1 MKLDFNLQISQKQGL
16 ALTAQVQQAIKL
28 LQMTNMEIC
37 EFVEEQFQDNPFV
50 EETSFTEK
58 NKLDDPTNKT
68 SKELDK
74 SLEENPYKTS
84 TEQSKVSQENQ
95 FETGEAYTPRSTVA
109 KEASDFDA
117 INLVAAGKKSLY
129 AHCLEFCDSLQLS
142 PSENL
147 VAQKLIEDLEPTGWI
162 STDLKAIAEDL
173 NVEDTL
179 VSEVLLKLQDIEP
192 AGLFARTLKEC
203 LTLQAIDREIYCET
217 MQAILDNLHLI
228 GSGKF
233 DLLKRRCGCS
243 DTEIA
248 KFFQKIKS
256 LDPKPGLQFDA
267 SSAPI
272 REPDLRVKETQDGWA
287 VELNNSTLP
296 DVKISKEFA
305 KELTKKV
312 NEKAEREFIREKI
325 TEAKWLQ
332 NAINKRNET
341 MLKVGSEIIKRQ
353 TEFLEK
359 GAQYIQPMILN
370 DIAEAVGMH
379 ESTISRVTTGSL
391 IQTPRGTL
399 ELKAFF
405 SVGIKQGADADT
417 TSAASVRYR
426 IKKLIE
432 QENPNAPIS
441 DDAIVDTLLKDG
453 VKVARRTVAKYRKI
467 ENIPSSFARKRRNVL
482 AGSAC

>member
-50 EETSFTEK
+50 EETSFSET
-58 NKLDDPTNKT
+58 NKLDNPANKT

-147 VAQKLIEDLEPTGWI
+147 VAQKLIEELEPTGWL
-162 STDLKAIAEDL
+162 STELKVIAEGL

-179 VSEVLLKLQDIEP
+179 VSEVLSKLQDIEP
-192 AGLFARTLKEC
+192 AGLFSRSLKEC
-203 LTLQAIDREIYCET
+203 LTLQAIDREIYCAT

-272 REPDLRVKETQDGWA
+272 REPDLRVKETQDGWT

-296 DVKISKEFA
+296 DVKISKDFA

-405 SVGIKQGADADT
+405 SVGIKQGVDADT

-441 DDAIVDTLLKDG
+441 DDAIVDTLMKDG

>member
-50 EETSFTEK
+50 EETNFTERT
-58 NKLDDPTNKT
+58 KLDDPANKT

-84 TEQSKVSQENQ
+84 TEQSNVSQENQ

-142 PSENL
+142 TSENL
-147 VAQKLIEDLEPTGWI
+147 VAQKLIEELEPTGWI
-162 STDLKAIAEDL
+162 STELKTIAADL

-179 VSEVLLKLQDIEP
+179 VSEVILKLQDIEP

-203 LTLQAIDREIYCET
+203 LTLQAIDREIYCDT

-233 DLLKRRCGCS
+233 DLLKRRSGCS
-243 DTEIA
+243 DAEIA

-296 DVKISKEFA
+296 DVKISKDFA

-405 SVGIKQGADADT
+405 SVGIKQGVDSDT

-482 AGSAC
+482 AGSAH

>member
-50 EETSFTEK
+50 EETSFSET
-58 NKLDDPTNKT
+58 NKLDDLANKT

-147 VAQKLIEDLEPTGWI
+147 VAQKLIEELEPTGWL
-162 STDLKAIAEDL
+162 STELKVIAEGL

-179 VSEVLLKLQDIEP
+179 VSEVLSKLQDIEP
-192 AGLFARTLKEC
+192 AGLFSRSLKEC
-203 LTLQAIDREIYCET
+203 LTLQAIDREIYCDT

-296 DVKISKEFA
+296 DVKISKDFA

-405 SVGIKQGADADT
+405 SVGIKQGVDADT

-441 DDAIVDTLLKDG
+441 DDAIVDTLMKDG